1 MVQSGGFV
9 MPIFTVSIAFELSEG
24 SWQVS
29 RAHTVVATC
38 ASCRDAI
45 GCACDIAA
53 ALRRRMHCDMRL
65 RVKDRHGYWHVYAS
79 IGGDGSA
86 AALASHVF
94 DRLGSAT
101 PDLPVARM
109 PDEPFVFYAR
119 AKSFPVK
126 SGGKGVGRR
135 GNSAVVYEAKYEH
148 ATTNHCAH

>member
-1 MVQSGGFV
+1 

-79 IGGDGSA
+79 IGGDGPA
-86 AALASHVF
+86 AAVASHVF

-119 AKSFPVK
+119 AKSFLEK
-126 SGGKGVGRR
+126 SARKVVRRSVHAAVAYEGK
-135 GNSAVVYEAKYEH
+135 YH
-148 ATTNHCAH
+148 ALSTHH